1 MSYDEDNDLFEP
13 ETFGER
19 IRSHT
24 SDIIILFLLGSVVTS
39 VIGNEKSKKN
49 GDTINKIEQSTKSVQ
64 NLQQQKTIFFN
75 DSVNQK
81 IY

>member
-1 MSYDEDNDLFEP
+1 MLYDEDNDLFKP
-13 ETFGER
+13 ETFGEK

-24 SDIIILFLLGSVVTS
+24 SDIIVLFLLGSVVFV
-39 VIGNEKSKKN
+39 VIGNKKTEN
-49 GDTINKIEQSTKSVQ
+49 TTNKIEQSAKSVQ
-64 NLQQQKTIFFN
+64 CIQKQKTIFFN